1 MTCAL
6 VLTLNLVFTQ
16 NQPAKSPPNILL
28 IISDDQAF
36 TDYGFMGHP
45 NIKTPNL
52 DRLAQKGKIF
62 NNGYVTS
69 SLCSPS
75 LSALLTGRY
84 PHETKLTANEPPLP
98 AGVDKA
104 KRYQNPKF
112 LAQVGRMQQFAA
124 DQPKLPALLKD
135 AGYLTL
141 QTGKWWMGDPKN
153 SGFTHS
159 MTHGDPAR
167 GGRHGDAGLEIGRKT
182 LAPITTFLDE
192 AKASSKPFFV
202 WYAPMLPHQPH
213 NPPDRLLSKYKGKT
227 TSLHVAKYWAMCE
240 WFDET
245 IGDLLAQLERRGL
258 ANDTLIAYVTDNGWI
273 QDPEKPQFKPDS
285 KQSQYNTG
293 LRTPIIL
300 HQPGKVAPAA
310 NATPVSSLDLT
321 ATLLHA
327 AGITPPKNMRGIHLL
342 NDRAVN
348 ERGPVFGECYLHD
361 AVDLDQP
368 ASSLTY
374 RFTVDGNLKLI
385 VPNPHTVKA
394 EKKTGRGIGPE
405 LYDLGA
411 DPLEENN
418 LIASRPADA
427 TRLEQKLNAWW
438 KP

>member
-52 DRLAQKGKIF
+52 DRLAQKGKFF

-213 NPPDRLLSKYKGKT
+213 NPPDRLLAKYKGKT

-258 ANDTLIAYVTDNGWI
+258 ANDTLIAYVTDNGGWI
-273 QDPEKPQFKPDS
+273 
-285 KQSQYNTG
+285 
-293 LRTPIIL
+293 
-300 HQPGKVAPAA
+300 
-310 NATPVSSLDLT
+310 PVSEIY
-321 ATLLHA
+321 ARGA
-327 AGITPPKNMRGIHLL
+327 AGDYAILR
-342 NDRAVN
+342 
-348 ERGPVFGECYLHD
+348 YW
-361 AVDLDQP
+361 
-368 ASSLTY
+368 SL
-374 RFTVDGNLKLI
+374 V
-385 VPNPHTVKA
+385 
-394 EKKTGRGIGPE
+394 E
-405 LYDLGA
+405 
-411 DPLEENN
+411 
-418 LIASRPADA
+418 SADA
-427 TRLEQKLNAWW
+427 RGAVKNASGFWRLTDRGKRFAEGQLRLPKYALVFDNNVLGHEGALVTIHECLG
-438 KP
+438 KRFSYVSLMAR